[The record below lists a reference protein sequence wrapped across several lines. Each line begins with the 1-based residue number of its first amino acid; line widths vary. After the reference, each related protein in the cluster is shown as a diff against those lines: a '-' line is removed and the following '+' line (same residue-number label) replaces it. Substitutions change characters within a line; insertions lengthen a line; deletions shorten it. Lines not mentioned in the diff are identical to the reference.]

1 MSAANRT
8 RARDG
13 TASVAPEP
21 PAARY
26 LRPPPSLRRYWRRAP
41 APALWAWELRRHK
54 RKSFDG
60 PDCGSKSP
68 VPPAAIT
75 AGKVSR
81 GLLIDPGTEP
91 NQTLACR
98 RSLKLHRL
106 PAIRSPGERH
116 NAITFAFPGSA
127 KLVLHG
133 ALHAGTHDVLR
144 ALSDAQ
150 RRLISIFR
158 SPESVQSLGRRWNL
172 KAGRG
177 QFRTQRRL
185 GRNRR
190 GELALCRI
198 ESERAAYADQCS
210 GRRRHDKG
218 PRIEHDHGFG
228 KTLNVDAIR
237 SVV

>member
-1 MSAANRT
+1 MSAANRA

-21 PAARY
+21 PATRY

-54 RKSFDG
+54 RRSFDG

-68 VPPAAIT
+68 VPSAAIT
-75 AGKVSR
+75 AGRVSR

-91 NQTLACR
+91 KPDVGMQTIIEAASLASHR
-98 RSLKLHRL
+98 VPWRTRQRHRL
-106 PAIRSPGERH
+106 R
-116 NAITFAFPGSA
+116 
-127 KLVLHG
+127 
-133 ALHAGTHDVLR
+133 
-144 ALSDAQ
+144 LSK
-150 RRLISIFR
+150 
-158 SPESVQSLGRRWNL
+158 QSLGRRWNL

-177 QFRTQRRL
+177 QFRTQRRF

-190 GELALCRI
+190 GELVLCRI
-198 ESERAAYADQCS
+198 KSERAAYADQCS
-210 GRRRHDKG
+210 GCRRHDKG

-237 SVV
+237 SVA